1 MTDSN
6 WNAAASG
13 SISGTTSADVATFST
28 TITGFGKSINVEANR
43 NIAGISFGNTSSFG
57 FTLTGGNLLLT
68 SAGVIQTLAADGSHM
83 EAIAS
88 AIAIQG
94 DGGSASFTALS
105 TSGTNLLNIAGAV
118 TGVSTAGN
126 TTTLTL
132 NGTNIGGNVITDT
145 VANGSGG
152 GKRVLTKSDAGT

>member
-43 NIAGISFGNTSSFG
+43 NIAG
-57 FTLTGGNLLLT
+57 
-68 SAGVIQTLAADGSHM
+68 
-83 EAIAS
+83 
-88 AIAIQG
+88 
-94 DGGSASFTALS
+94 
-105 TSGTNLLNIAGAV
+105 AV

-126 TTTLTL
+126 TTTLNL

>member
-68 SAGVIQTLAADGSHM
+68 SAGVIQTLAAD
-83 EAIAS
+83 
-88 AIAIQG
+88 
-94 DGGSASFTALS
+94 
-105 TSGTNLLNIAGAV
+105 

-126 TTTLTL
+126 TTTLNL

>member
-1 MTDSN
+1 
-6 WNAAASG
+6 
-13 SISGTTSADVATFST
+13 
-28 TITGFGKSINVEANR
+28 
-43 NIAGISFGNTSSFG
+43 
-57 FTLTGGNLLLT
+57 
-68 SAGVIQTLAADGSHM
+68 M

-126 TTTLTL
+126 TTTLNL